1 MSEEPTLEKTVLF
14 VTGKDSGLPP
24 SFTTEDLRA
33 KVDEVEGT
41 VVRECEV
48 IVSKYDGT
56 SRGFG
61 LVRLATRVMAERTK
75 AALDGAFVT
84 HGVTADGQPQLHLL
98 MVRWALGTSTL
109 RFSDLDPSVDP
120 AALHDCL
127 KQFGRVVSFH
137 HSRDWRCRSGLGSAL
152 VRYDTRE
159 TAAKVQQVMSEHLFL
174 VGASPCPLRAEFAL
188 AEHQDSTAPMPSELR
203 RVPPPHFAQ
212 AGTLEF
218 DFALRWRELG
228 LAHEAETDALRTAQ
242 WKVLT
247 HPPTRSPHP
256 LTRTHFS
263 LQRGPKLRYKRAH
276 SYQEREALRR
286 EQYLMFQHELRKF
299 QQLEARR
306 V

>member
-1 MSEEPTLEKTVLF
+1 MSEKEPTLDKTVLF

-24 SFTTEDLRA
+24 SFTTEHLRA
-33 KVDEVEGT
+33 KVDEVEGAGA

-61 LVRLATRVMAERTK
+61 IVRLATRAIAERTK

-84 HGVTADGQPQLHLL
+84 HGVTADGQPQVHML
-98 MVRWALGTSTL
+98 MVRWALSTSTL

-120 AALHDCL
+120 AALHETL

-137 HSRDWRCRSGLGSAL
+137 HTRDWRCRSGLGSAL

-188 AEHQDSTAPMPSELR
+188 AEHQDSTAPVPSELR

-228 LAHEAETDALRTAQ
+228 LAHEAEAEALRTAQ
-242 WKVLT
+242 WKVPT
-247 HPPTRSPHP
+247 HPPTRSLAHSKHRP

-263 LQRGPKLRYKRAH
+263 T
-276 SYQEREALRR
+276 
-286 EQYLMFQHELRKF
+286 
-299 QQLEARR
+299 ARTH